1 MGRDWDYTRDEESF
15 HDTAIGS
22 MHRRVW
28 GCAGTGKADM
38 DRVETETQ
46 YETLHLVMA
55 DTSVPKDEEL
65 VEEAISR
72 ITREKLQVNVDLHTI
87 TSGTNYSLYLGS
99 SEPVDLI
106 AVSGAAGTIRTHRCT
121 AACSHGCP
129 FGAVWAGG
137 P

>member
-1 MGRDWDYTRDEESF
+1 MKKVFMTQLLAVCIAGC
-15 HDTAIGS
+15 
-22 MHRRVW
+22 V

-72 ITREKLQVNVDLHTI
+72 ITREKLQ
-87 TSGTNYSLYLGS
+87 
-99 SEPVDLI
+99 
-106 AVSGAAGTIRTHRCT
+106 
-121 AACSHGCP
+121 
-129 FGAVWAGG
+129 
-137 P
+137 